1 MLNVEKNRVEK
12 VTAYVIKVAS
22 RCNLNCSYCYM
33 YNLGDLTYLKQPK
46 FMSLETVTALAHRFK
61 VYCGRNETKF
71 LHLIFHGGEPL
82 LLSKDYYREF
92 IRIMTVTCPEI
103 EFTFSV
109 QTNGVTLDLDWYEFL
124 NSSGVRI
131 GISLDGPKLFH
142 DKFRLFHNGKG
153 SYDEVAKAVK
163 LGKDNGL
170 GGILMVINP
179 DIPVVDFYNELKEL
193 KVSRLNLLFP
203 DGHFDQLPGGF
214 DPMRFSE
221 GQYTPYADW
230 LINLF
235 SIWKADIQRPTIRL
249 FETLIA
255 ILAGDAKQ
263 GNQGFGRTKNGVV
276 VIETDGGIE
285 VTDSL
290 RACYEGITRNDFNVH
305 HNEID
310 ELFAE
315 NLFQIYY
322 HAHDMV
328 SEQCLNCPVFDVCG
342 GGFIGNRFANN
353 NGFDNPT
360 IYCRDMVRLITFLRR
375 DFLNS
380 LPAHVAEP
388 FLADAL
394 TYEDIIDGF
403 KELPQVRISSEIKK
417 QLTSFHQ
424 LIDL

>member
-1 MLNVEKNRVEK
+1 MIEK
-12 VTAYVIKVAS
+12 VTSYVIKVAS

-46 FMSLETVTALAHRFK
+46 FMSLETVTALAHRLK
-61 VYCGRNETKF
+61 VYCSRSEVKF

-82 LLSKDYYREF
+82 LLTKDYYREF
-92 IRIMTVTCPEI
+92 IRVMTAICPEI
-103 EFTFSV
+103 EFMFSV

-124 NSSGVRI
+124 NSSGIRI
-131 GISLDGPKLFH
+131 GISLDGPKPFH

-153 SYDEVAKAVK
+153 SYDEVAKAIR

-179 DIPVVDFYNELKEL
+179 DIPVVEFYNELKEL

-214 DPMRFSE
+214 DPLRFGE

-235 SIWKADIQRPTIRL
+235 SLWKADSQRPTIRL
-249 FETLIA
+249 FETLIE
-255 ILAGDAKQ
+255 ILAGNARQ

-276 VIETDGGIE
+276 VIEIDGGIE

-290 RACYEGITRNDFNVH
+290 RACYEGITRNGFNVH

-310 ELFAE
+310 ELFTE
-315 NLFQIYY
+315 SLFQIYY

-394 TYEDIIDGF
+394 TYEDIVTGF
-403 KELPQVRISSEIKK
+403 KELPQERISSEIKT